1 MMCLNCR
8 KHCGG
13 PGQLPGILR
22 GMAAIHS
29 LNIYAKFMHCSCS
42 ISIGGLYTFFVSDT
56 DIVVFFT
63 SHDIARRSHIAVS
76 IYKVRHFLNNLIAL
90 KTIHLHLHV
99 SVPTYGCKIQTV
111 IPVVTI

>member
-1 MMCLNCR
+1 MVDLASF
-8 KHCGG
+8 
-13 PGQLPGILR
+13 R
-22 GMAAIHS
+22 GYSEEWPPFIVLISTQS
-29 LNIYAKFMHCSCS
+29 LCSCA
-42 ISIGGLYTFFVSDT
+42 ISIGGLYTFFLSDT